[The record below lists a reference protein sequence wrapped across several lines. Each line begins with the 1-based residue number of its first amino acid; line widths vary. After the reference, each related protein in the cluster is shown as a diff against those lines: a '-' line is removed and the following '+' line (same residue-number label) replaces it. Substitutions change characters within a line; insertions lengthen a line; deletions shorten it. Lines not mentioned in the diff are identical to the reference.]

1 MQVYNSS
8 WWEQKYIFNS
18 IDFLIVGSG
27 FTGQYLAYLLRE
39 KHPSAKICM
48 VDRAP
53 FSAGASTRNAGFAT
67 FGNVT
72 EIYDDLQNMPQEEVW
87 QLVEDRYRGLEWIK
101 QSFGPEV
108 FDYQN
113 TGGWEIFTETNH
125 DISSLAKEYNQ
136 ELKHRIGLKETF
148 QIKDTHD
155 LGFKANHLG
164 VFNPFEGQLNPAK
177 LFLHLHSL
185 NQKRGVLFF
194 GGMEIEKIEG
204 GNLLS
209 KQGFELKAS
218 QIILATNAFTSTL
231 FPEYAH
237 TIVPARGQVLVTKE
251 LEKPLIPGIYHSDL
265 GYIYFRSLGNRL
277 LIGGG
282 RNKFKEEETTWEIKS
297 NENTLNYL
305 LEYTKSVICPTQNV
319 EIECSWS
326 GIMAMGSG
334 KFPIVERINSNTLV
348 CARMGGI
355 GVALTPIAAQKAVAL
370 L

>member
-1 MQVYNSS
+1 
-8 WWEQKYIFNS
+8 
-18 IDFLIVGSG
+18 
-27 FTGQYLAYLLRE
+27 
-39 KHPSAKICM
+39 
-48 VDRAP
+48 
-53 FSAGASTRNAGFAT
+53 
-67 FGNVT
+67 
-72 EIYDDLQNMPQEEVW
+72 
-87 QLVEDRYRGLEWIK
+87 
-101 QSFGPEV
+101 
-108 FDYQN
+108 
-113 TGGWEIFTETNH
+113 
-125 DISSLAKEYNQ
+125 
-136 ELKHRIGLKETF
+136 
-148 QIKDTHD
+148 
-155 LGFKANHLG
+155 
-164 VFNPFEGQLNPAK
+164 
-177 LFLHLHSL
+177 LHSL

-355 GVALTPIAAQKAVAL
+355 GVALTPIAAQKAVSL